1 MVQAFQTIVT
11 RNINPF
17 HPTLISV
24 TRLEAGN
31 TWNVNSADSTAGG
44 NCSHHGSAGSLPV

>member
-17 HPTLISV
+17 HPALISV

-31 TWNVNSADSTAGG
+31 TWNVIPQTAQM
-44 NCSHHGSAGSLPV
+44 LQI